1 MELVLAVNA
10 YAIRL
15 AQVES
20 KTRSMESVSALT
32 YDSPETGAEDR
43 GTAIRRGTALSVL
56 ILAVTVGLCAGLY
69 LYGKKS
75 LDDKAIQADSHVGL
89 GVGEIRRDLLQRMD
103 HIALSVTAM
112 AVVGGLGCLVPLYM
126 AAASWR
132 RRSVWKLQQKA
143 DDWKTAAA
151 GLQSQLGELRRMKD
165 GLLVRQAD
173 LESQVTALTTTN
185 TRLQEDLDK
194 RNRAERALT
203 QRRQELESSK
213 SVLELH
219 VQARSKELENLQR
232 RYEMILN
239 SAGEGICGLDSDG
252 KATFVNPTVAKLTR
266 RPITDLIGKTEKEIF
281 FPKTQPNGTGATPV
295 TVTNPGEQIF
305 YREDGSCFPVEFV
318 KTPLNE
324 NGRVVGS
331 VLIFKDITERK
342 RVEETLSQKAAEL
355 TRSNSELEQ
364 FAFVASHDLQEPLR
378 KIQAFG
384 DRLKVKCEAAQ
395 SAEVK
400 DYLDRM
406 QNAAA
411 RMRTLINDL
420 LAFSSVIR
428 SSEPFVQVDL
438 GVVTR
443 EVLGDLEV
451 RVERTGAKVDVGLLP
466 AIDADPMQ
474 MRQLLLNLISNA
486 LKFQPPGGTPV
497 IKITARTL
505 SAASGEQLAE
515 LSVQDNGIGF
525 DEKYLDKIFA
535 VFQRLHGRTEYE
547 GTGVGLAVCRR
558 IVDRHHGSII
568 ARSRPGEGAT
578 FIVTLP
584 VCQVKAGA
592 AA

>member
-1 MELVLAVNA
+1 MDNATTLSEL
-10 YAIRL
+10 
-15 AQVES
+15 S
-20 KTRSMESVSALT
+20 GG
-32 YDSPETGAEDR
+32 ETGDR
-43 GTAIRRGTALSVL
+43 NAAIKRGIALSIV
-56 ILAVTVGLCAGLY
+56 ILAVTVALCGGLY
-69 LYGKKS
+69 SYAKRAFDDRPRTDHSSAVGGS
-75 LDDKAIQADSHVGL
+75 EVRQDFQQRLDRIAISITV
-89 GVGEIRRDLLQRMD
+89 
-103 HIALSVTAM
+103 M
-112 AVVGGLGCLVPLYM
+112 AAVGGLGCLVPLFL
-126 AAASWR
+126 AATSWR
-132 RRSVWKLQQKA
+132 RRSLAEWQEKA
-143 DDWKTAAA
+143 EESKSAAA
-151 GLQSQLGELRRMKD
+151 ALQGQLADLRRMKD
-165 GLLVRQAD
+165 GLLVRQAE
-173 LESQVTALTTTN
+173 LEAQITQLTTTN
-185 TRLQEDLDK
+185 ARLQEDLDK

-239 SAGEGICGLDSDG
+239 SAGEGICGLDIEG

-266 RPITDLIGKTEKEIF
+266 RSIADLIGKTEDEIF
-281 FPKTQPNGTGATPV
+281 HPKTPPPSNGNGGPAVPV
-295 TVTNPGEQIF
+295 THPGEQVF
-305 YREDGSCFPVEFV
+305 YREDGSWFPVEFV

-324 NGRVVGS
+324 NGRVIGS

-342 RVEETLSQKAAEL
+342 RVEETLAQKAAEL
-355 TRSNSELEQ
+355 TRSNAELEQ

-384 DRLKVKCEAAQ
+384 DRLKVKVDGAQ
-395 SAEVK
+395 SPEVK

-406 QNAAA
+406 QSAAA

-420 LAFSSVIR
+420 LAFSRVIR
-428 SSEPFVQVDL
+428 SSEPFVEVDL
-438 GVVTR
+438 GEITR

-451 RVERTGAKVDVGLLP
+451 RIEKTGAKIDVGVLP
-466 AIDADPMQ
+466 VVDADPMQ

-486 LKFQPPGGTPV
+486 LKFQPSGSTP
-497 IKITARTL
+497 IINITARSL
-505 SAASGEQLAE
+505 SAASGEQLCE

-568 ARSRPGEGAT
+568 ARSQPGQGAT
-578 FIVTLP
+578 FLVTLP
-584 VCQVKAGA
+584 VRQPKPGSA
-592 AA
+592 A